1 MAGVIPSRTTV
12 NSHDEQFFK
21 AMGSRISQARKA
33 QGLTQQQVA
42 DRLDIPQQTYA
53 HYEVGDVRVPAS
65 ILPLLSQI
73 LGLSPDELLGH
84 HTNDK
89 KAKPKPGPASKL
101 DQQIDRIR
109 QLPRTKQHFITEML
123 EIALTQAGQ

>member
-1 MAGVIPSRTTV
+1 M

-21 AMGSRISQARKA
+21 AMGARIAQARKA

-42 DRLDIPQQTYA
+42 DRLGIPQQTYA

-65 ILPLLSQI
+65 MLPLLTQI
-73 LGLSPDELLGH
+73 LGLSPEELLGH
-84 HTNDK
+84 PTGSK

-101 DQQIDRIR
+101 DQQIERIR
-109 QLPRTKQHFITEML
+109 QLPRTKQVFITEML
-123 EIALTQAGQ
+123 EIALAQAGH

>member
-1 MAGVIPSRTTV
+1 MADVIPIRTTV

-21 AMGSRISQARKA
+21 AMGSRISQARKG

-42 DRLDIPQQTYA
+42 DALDIPQQTYA

-65 ILPLLSQI
+65 MLPLLSQI
-73 LGLSPDELLGH
+73 LGLSPEELLGH
-84 HTNDK
+84 HTSHK

-101 DQQIDRIR
+101 DQQIERIR

-123 EIALTQAGQ
+123 EIALAQAGH